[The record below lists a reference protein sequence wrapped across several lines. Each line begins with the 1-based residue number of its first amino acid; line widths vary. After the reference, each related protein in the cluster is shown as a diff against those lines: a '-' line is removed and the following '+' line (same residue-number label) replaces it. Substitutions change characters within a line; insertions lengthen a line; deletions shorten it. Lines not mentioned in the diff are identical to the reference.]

1 MIVLLETPQTPFNA
15 LEKISS
21 SRNDGWVDIE
31 GCGEGGG
38 EIEGEIEG
46 CGEGGG
52 EIEGEIEGTY
62 DGDIDIFF
70 VGTKLNVADG
80 AVDDNV
86 DGPSDGKRVNP
97 VDGLI
102 LGASTKKYDGSYEA
116 GTFGTNEGNVALL
129 YDGENTFDG
138 Y

>member
-1 MIVLLETPQTPFNA
+1 M
-15 LEKISS
+15 
-21 SRNDGWVDIE
+21 
-31 GCGEGGG
+31 
-38 EIEGEIEG
+38 
-46 CGEGGG
+46 
-52 EIEGEIEGTY
+52 
-62 DGDIDIFF
+62 FF

-86 DGPSDGKRVNP
+86 DGPSDGKKVNP

-116 GTFGTNEGNVALL
+116 GTFGTNEGIVDGPSDGKRVNPVDGLILGASTKKYDGSNEAGTFGTNKGNVALL